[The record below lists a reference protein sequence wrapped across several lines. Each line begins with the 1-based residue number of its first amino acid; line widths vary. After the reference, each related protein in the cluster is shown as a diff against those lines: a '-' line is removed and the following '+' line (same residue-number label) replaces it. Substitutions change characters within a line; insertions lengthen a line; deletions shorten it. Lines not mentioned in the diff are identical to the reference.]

1 MATSWKQ
8 RLFRPETGFF
18 LALWLWF
25 WQILAGQA
33 FLDPGTLWHS
43 AVGDRMIET
52 GQLIETDPFSF
63 TFAGQPW
70 LPHQWLA
77 ELIEAVLYRL
87 AGWDGLLLAA
97 VALLAWLYA
106 WVGGRFVRNGCH
118 WLVAVLVLAIVILA
132 SKFHFVVRPHLITIA
147 LLGWTVGRLCDVEM
161 GRRAP
166 RSLWWFVP
174 VYVLWT
180 NLHGGMLGGVAT
192 IGLAVSGWIVAMW
205 LGWPT
210 PIRSHR
216 QAAEMVAMV
225 IACGLTMFVTPYG
238 ARLPQVWFTI
248 MTAGLSNLIIEHMSL
263 WTLWQDETRHEMA
276 FRAASTLFLVA
287 VAYFIALAMLKDRRP
302 RAVWLLPL
310 AWLVL
315 GITSVR
321 HGPLFAVATAVVL
334 ADLLPQTRLVGESGW
349 FQPSVDNTKG
359 SLASWAIPALFIAAT
374 FGIAIGWRVSGRS
387 DAEHGG
393 CFAQLPAGAWPLDL
407 LPELRR
413 YRRGDARIFNED
425 LYGGFLMRFAPDVP
439 VFIDDRCEIYGN
451 KALYEHNGQSFLE
464 EYIDALVNHPER
476 IKEWTRRYGLNLAL
490 TRRSQVAEGVFDES
504 WFGKYLRS
512 AEAQADGWRVVKEI
526 PGATLFE
533 RRQEKTHD

>member
-1 MATSWKQ
+1 
-8 RLFRPETGFF
+8 
-18 LALWLWF
+18 
-25 WQILAGQA
+25 
-33 FLDPGTLWHS
+33 
-43 AVGDRMIET
+43 
-52 GQLIETDPFSF
+52 
-63 TFAGQPW
+63 
-70 LPHQWLA
+70 
-77 ELIEAVLYRL
+77 
-87 AGWDGLLLAA
+87 
-97 VALLAWLYA
+97 
-106 WVGGRFVRNGCH
+106 
-118 WLVAVLVLAIVILA
+118 
-132 SKFHFVVRPHLITIA
+132 
-147 LLGWTVGRLCDVEM
+147 
-161 GRRAP
+161 
-166 RSLWWFVP
+166 
-174 VYVLWT
+174 
-180 NLHGGMLGGVAT
+180 
-192 IGLAVSGWIVAMW
+192 
-205 LGWPT
+205 
-210 PIRSHR
+210 
-216 QAAEMVAMV
+216 
-225 IACGLTMFVTPYG
+225 
-238 ARLPQVWFTI
+238 
-248 MTAGLSNLIIEHMSL
+248 
-263 WTLWQDETRHEMA
+263 
-276 FRAASTLFLVA
+276 
-287 VAYFIALAMLKDRRP
+287 
-302 RAVWLLPL
+302 
-310 AWLVL
+310 
-315 GITSVR
+315 
-321 HGPLFAVATAVVL
+321 
-334 ADLLPQTRLVGESGW
+334 
-349 FQPSVDNTKG
+349 VDNTKG